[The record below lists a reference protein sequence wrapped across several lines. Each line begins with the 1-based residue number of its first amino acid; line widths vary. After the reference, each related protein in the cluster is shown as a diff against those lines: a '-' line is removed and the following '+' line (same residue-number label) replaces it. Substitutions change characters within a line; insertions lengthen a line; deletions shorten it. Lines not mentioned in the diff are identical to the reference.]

1 MLTRLRVQNF
11 KNLRDV
17 EVYFGPLTVIAGP
30 NGVGKSNLLD
40 AIQFLGHTAS
50 MPLTQAAL
58 KVRSKDGTNTDVRKL
73 FFADGAEQPQNMRF
87 EVDLILSPSAQD
99 DLGQTGDA
107 ASRFVTYAIEIAWS
121 NEPLSPSPLKIVSE
135 NLHSKSLADLPA
147 PFVQLR
153 AELPMANAN
162 LPYIFSDEPYKFGIL
177 IEAQKLPSPILS
189 NFDEKSSS
197 VLSRV
202 NAGGYPT
209 ATVAQQEL
217 RSWQAFQLHPEQLMT
232 SSQLLGPSHLSQDGS
247 FLSATFFR
255 LAKEINPGLM
265 GKREDFN
272 NPVYRRAI
280 ARLQLLLP
288 DLEALWVMLDE
299 SQTTLYLR
307 VEDRWG
313 NVFTPASLSEGTL
326 RLIALS
332 ALAEDESVKSF
343 ISIEEPENGFH
354 PRQMHQVLS
363 VLRNISDQSS
373 DVLRQVLVSTHS
385 PSLVACSPEDSL
397 LLASQ
402 EPKAGIDKTPNS
414 FRLSCL
420 SGTWR
425 ASLERQNI
433 ASKGHIL
440 SFLGVIPNPAALT
453 EDDLEILRG
462 PDGHAVFERNE
473 FLEFK
478 LQSAI

>member
-40 AIQFLGHTAS
+40 AIQFIGNTAS
-50 MPLTQAAL
+50 MTLTQAAL
-58 KVRSKDGTNTDVRKL
+58 KVRSKEGKNTDVRKL
-73 FFADGAEQPQNMRF
+73 FFADGASQPQNIKV
-87 EVDLILSPSAQD
+87 EADLILSPSAQD
-99 DLGQTGDA
+99 NLAQTGIA

-135 NLHSKSLADLPA
+135 NLIPKSLDHLPK
-147 PFVQLR
+147 PFVHLKK
-153 AELPMANAN
+153 ELQEANAT
-162 LPYIFSDEPYKFGIL
+162 LDYIFSDEPYKFGIL
-177 IEAQKLPSPILS
+177 IEAQRLVGPILS
-189 NFDEKSSS
+189 NFAEKSSS

-202 NAGGYPT
+202 NSGGYPT
-209 ATVAQQEL
+209 ATVVQQEL
-217 RSWQAFQLHPEQLMT
+217 QSWQAFQLYPDQLLSPNLLMGP
-232 SSQLLGPSHLSQDGS
+232 SQLGQDGS
-247 FLSATFFR
+247 FLAATLFR
-255 LAKEINPGLM
+255 LAKDVNSDLK

-272 NPVYRRAI
+272 NPVYQRAI
-280 ARLQLLLP
+280 SRLQLLVP
-288 DLEALWVMLDE
+288 DLEVLWVMLDE

-313 NVFTPASLSEGTL
+313 NVFFPASLSEGTL
-326 RLIALS
+326 RLIAFS
-332 ALAEDESVKSF
+332 VLAEDDSIKSLL
-343 ISIEEPENGFH
+343 SIEEPENGFH

-373 DVLRQVLVSTHS
+373 DCPRQVLVSTHS

-402 EPKAGIDKTPNS
+402 EPKAGIDLTPNS
-414 FRLSCL
+414 MRLSCL

-425 ASLERQNI
+425 ASLDSQNV

-440 SFLGVIPNPAALT
+440 SFLGVVPNPASLT

-462 PDGHAVFERNE
+462 PDGHAVFEREE